1 MTTPHTSPIVLVVDD
16 DPRVRDLVTLV
27 LRSANYQVLTAASP
41 DEALTIVGERADLA
55 LVLTDIVMPEMN
67 GYDLAEE
74 IRKIRPAIHLAFM
87 SGFASDALQQAA
99 STPSLAKPFTV
110 ESLLSVVERAI
121 NAAT

>member
-1 MTTPHTSPIVLVVDD
+1 MRTRRRRRAGCTVRASAFPRIKCMTTPHTSPIVLVVDD

-55 LVLTDIVMPEMN
+55 LVLIDIVMPEMN

-74 IRKIRPAIHLAFM
+74 IRRIRPAIHLAFM
-87 SGFASDALQQAA
+87 SGFASDALQ
-99 STPSLAKPFTV
+99 
-110 ESLLSVVERAI
+110 
-121 NAAT
+121 